1 MLLCRMRFT
10 EMHVTEY
17 CMVCGSQSTL
27 VFVDC
32 KTLVAL
38 IPLKGCL
45 PWRQITP
52 LIILILSTWRWN
64 FRRIWNSMTVT
75 GSVSSATG
83 LLTKESFLLFS
94 YSFQIPYCLLAEKR
108 NLSFQ
113 CPHMH
118 LHVTGTT
125 RVFVSSKKALQ
136 GPSKWSS
143 NEAIYL
149 PFAYFCRYFCYL
161 LFWLGNSLNQAPF
174 AMEGPQSKTK
184 ANYSE

>member
-10 EMHVTEY
+10 EMHVT
-17 CMVCGSQSTL
+17 CGSQSTL
-27 VFVDC
+27 VLVDC

-38 IPLKGCL
+38 TPLKGCL
-45 PWRQITP
+45 PWWQITP
-52 LIILILSTWRWN
+52 TIISMLSTWRWN

-83 LLTKESFLLFS
+83 LLTKASFSLLFS

-118 LHVTGTT
+118 LHVTGTWG
-125 RVFVSSKKALQ
+125 FSCHQKSPS
-136 GPSKWSS
+136 GPSQMELEWRDLLT
-143 NEAIYL
+143 IR
-149 PFAYFCRYFCYL
+149 YFCRYFCYL

-174 AMEGPQSKTK
+174 GRAPK
-184 ANYSE
+184 